1 MCHRPLVGLSVKLSI
16 DDLPYLSK
24 MSCPHRE
31 VRLTVVVIF
40 FLHVKVFDGC
50 CAWVDRL
57 SRAEEEI
64 LRLIG
69 VVLELIFLGQILCPC
84 VGL

>member
-1 MCHRPLVGLSVKLSI
+1 MCHRPLVGLSVGLSI

-24 MSCPHRE
+24 MSCPQRE
-31 VRLTVVVIF
+31 VRVTVVVIF

-50 CAWVDRL
+50 CAWVDGL

-64 LRLIG
+64 PRLFG
-69 VVLELIFLGQILCPC
+69 LVLELIFLGQIFCPC
-84 VGL
+84 LGL